1 MPFPSSIAKTDT
13 GQGTIFSLEEG
24 SPLLQTFPPKWK
36 KLHRGSGRTSLDSDA
51 ILAVPLI
58 LGQEYEDEE
67 GLEEEDYY
75 QVAYYYTITPNY
87 DDFGV
92 NFTIDYSTFEL
103 EDRLG
108 TLDKEVT
115 TEAVETTI
123 SLGTEGADHTKPVT
137 VKPTTMDTV
146 KPAMMDTSPVL
157 DGAVSGLRNPVSLLL
172 PCVLVQGG
180 MYFM

>member
-1 MPFPSSIAKTDT
+1 MDVLFV
-13 GQGTIFSLEEG
+13 
-24 SPLLQTFPPKWK
+24 
-36 KLHRGSGRTSLDSDA
+36 A

-137 VKPTTMDTV
+137 VKPTTMDT
-146 KPAMMDTSPVL
+146 SPVL

-172 PCVLVQGG
+172 PCILVQGG

>member
-1 MPFPSSIAKTDT
+1 MPAGVCLFLVTDT
-13 GQGTIFSLEEG
+13 D
-24 SPLLQTFPPKWK
+24 
-36 KLHRGSGRTSLDSDA
+36 RRRT
-51 ILAVPLI
+51 LASTVKCAAHPAEDVVFLTS
-58 LGQEYEDEE
+58 GQEYEDEE

-146 KPAMMDTSPVL
+146 KPAMMDTQSPVL